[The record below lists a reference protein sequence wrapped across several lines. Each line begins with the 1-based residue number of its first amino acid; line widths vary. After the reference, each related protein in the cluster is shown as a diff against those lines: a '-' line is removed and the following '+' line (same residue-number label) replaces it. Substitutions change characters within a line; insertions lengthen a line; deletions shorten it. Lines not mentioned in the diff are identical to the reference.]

1 MMMNKRAGER
11 GVEKEARGRSRE
23 AEGGPELAGRRKE
36 AETS

>member
-1 MMMNKRAGER
+1 MMGGPLAGE
-11 GVEKEARGRSRE
+11 GVEEARGRSRE